1 MEKKLPSWAAQYPS
15 TMEHTI
21 INVGRQF
28 GSGGKRVASALG
40 AKLGIPVYDNEL
52 IAEAA
57 EHSGYSRDLFK
68 KSDERKSVFTLSNI
82 FGTTNRYSVGESY
95 LNDNQLFKM
104 QSEVIRKIASNGPAI
119 FVGRAADYVL
129 RDMECLDVFISAPIE
144 ERRKLVAERE
154 CISLEAA
161 ETMIIK
167 RDRNRAEYY
176 NFFTFGNWGVASNY
190 DLCVDSSIL
199 GIEGTAD
206 FIIDFGRKSGL
217 IK

>member
-1 MEKKLPSWAAQYPS
+1 
-15 TMEHTI
+15 MEHTI

-40 AKLGIPVYDNEL
+40 TKLGIPVYDNEL

-57 EHSGYSRDLFK
+57 EHSGYSKDLFRR
-68 KSDERKSVFTLSNI
+68 SDERKSVFTLSNI

-104 QSEVIRKIASNGPAI
+104 QSEVIRKIASEGSAI

-144 ERRKLVAERE
+144 ERRILVAERE
-154 CISLEAA
+154 GISPEAA
-161 ETMIIK
+161 EAMIIK
-167 RDRNRAEYY
+167 RDKKRQDYY
-176 NFFTFGNWGVASNY
+176 NFFTFGDWGVASNY
-190 DLCVDSSIL
+190 DLCIDSSIL

-206 FIIDFGRKSGL
+206 YIIDFGKKSGL
-217 IK
+217 IR